1 MNDAMRRISALA
13 AAAAVLVPAQAALA
27 GDPEPR
33 PSKLAADQ
41 ATLPPGQV
49 MKETFTPGGGIVQMY
64 YRCEPG
70 VSGRIALFEE
80 SRNGALANRVMLC
93 DNKVHRV
100 RNVPVEIGREH
111 AVELSVVDPGFA
123 GYSVWG
129 RR

>member
-1 MNDAMRRISALA
+1 MNEAKGIIAALA
-13 AAAAVLVPAQAALA
+13 VALVALIPAQAALA

-49 MKETFTPGGGIVQMY
+49 MRETFTPGGGIVQMY
-64 YRCEPG
+64 YRCKPG
-70 VSGRIALFEE
+70 VSGRLALFEE
-80 SRNGALANRVMLC
+80 GRKGALANRQMVC
-93 DNKVHRV
+93 DDEVHRV
-100 RNVPVEIGREH
+100 RNVPVDVGREH
-111 AVELSVVDPGFA
+111 SVELSVADPGFA